1 MEVNKMKLEYI
12 KVGEYYLPNLT
23 VKEHSDINLSKYGK
37 LKLQYMKIHQ
47 KVIYTNLL
55 TSGNLF
61 AYLAMIDEQANALYE
76 RMLMDM
82 KKKRNITEELKEEN
96 QIQWVQEMNNIDACI
111 NEIIF
116 DEYIITRS

>member
-1 MEVNKMKLEYI
+1 MKLEYI